1 MLIKRK
7 RGWEIPESRATS
19 ESVYFTRRR
28 LLGAG
33 ASLAAASFFPE
44 LASAQRT
51 TDVPDP
57 TAALYPAK
65 RNEKYKFDGKLT
77 EERLAS
83 NYNNFYEYG
92 TSKYI
97 ASAAQQLQIRPWQ
110 IKIDGMV
117 EKEQTVDIDTLIKA

>member
-44 LASAQRT
+44 LANAQRT

-57 TAALYPAK
+57 SAALYPAK

-77 EERLAS
+77 EERLA
-83 NYNNFYEYG
+83 
-92 TSKYI
+92 
-97 ASAAQQLQIRPWQ
+97 
-110 IKIDGMV
+110 
-117 EKEQTVDIDTLIKA
+117 